1 MTTTPAR
8 RTPGGGLPAGTPH
21 ARPGGPREPPGPP
34 GVSARLGLGAF
45 WPAAVPDQ
53 TDAPRSMMSG

>member
-8 RTPGGGLPAGTPH
+8 RTPAAVSRPGPHTP
-21 ARPGGPREPPGPP
+21 RPGGPRGPP